1 MFKTI
6 PEPQERGI
14 DERRWCDSTPPPPNS
29 PNKLCC
35 EEQTQIQLQAHLKF
49 RIVVHEYS
57 DYADIR
63 HKPETAEK
71 QIWTAHVWKI
81 TTTTTKKREKKKGFV
96 WHKILTNWSLIYNT
110 IPYSWVGFLFTQ
122 WIRFQQHPAHYFVLA
137 VGQACKAII
146 WPTPGIKDVTKSTH
160 KGVNSERRDT
170 STTTKTSRLR
180 SLSPGMC
187 VNTRYINSAT
197 GTVEV
202 VVFC

>member
-137 VGQACKAII
+137 VGQACKATFWSAPRARSKEITCESFGSWVI
-146 WPTPGIKDVTKSTH
+146 SRRNLNVCIAGTPL
-160 KGVNSERRDT
+160 RDDPVLT
-170 STTTKTSRLR
+170 CR
-180 SLSPGMC
+180 
-187 VNTRYINSAT
+187 
-197 GTVEV
+197 
-202 VVFC
+202 